1 MKRNWDLVRKI
12 LLLLEELPDTA
23 SCLSSNEVEGF
34 HEDDVAYHIYMMK
47 QAGLIEAVCNETLS
61 EGMFCVAKMLTWEGQ
76 EFLSKIRQQSAWNK
90 VKGLIKN
97 KGLDLSYEA
106 LKVAL
111 GAVITNTF

>member
-1 MKRNWDLVRKI
+1 MKRDWDLIRKI

-23 SCLSSNEVEGF
+23 SYLDSNEVEGF
-34 HEDDVAYHIYMMK
+34 HKDDVAYHIFIMK
-47 QAGLIEAVCNETLS
+47 QAGLIEAITSETMS
-61 EGMFCVAKMLTWEGQ
+61 DGMICYAKMMTWEGQ

-106 LKVAL
+106 LKIAL
-111 GAVITNTF
+111 GAVITSTF